1 MATTKKT
8 TAAAKPAAKS
18 TAVAVKKA
26 GGAVAIANIQEA
38 LRAQAEANAAR
49 VEPGGGK
56 SIRIG
61 QDKSFT
67 LPDGTKTREA
77 LALVVVDF
85 VSRNE
90 YYEGA
95 YNKDDIVPPNCIAIH
110 PEPKGMVPL
119 ASSPD
124 KQCDDCASCP
134 MNQFGSAPTGSGKA
148 CKNTRVLAVMP
159 PDADEDTEIWTLK
172 VSPTGIKAFDNFVAS
187 TNRTFQLP
195 PVGVV
200 VTVNF
205 SDGKDYP
212 CLEFTDP
219 QPNDNVAV
227 HFARQNEAREMLMR
241 EPDFSGFGA
250 EKPAKAKAPARRA
263 APSAG
268 RRVAAR

>member
-1 MATTKKT
+1 MATAKKT
-8 TAAAKPAAKS
+8 TTVKPG

-26 GGAVAIANIQEA
+26 SSGAVVNIMDA
-38 LRAQAEANAAR
+38 LRAQAEANASR

-77 LALVVVDF
+77 LQLVVVDF

-95 YNKDDIVPPNCIAIH
+95 YNKDEIVPPNCFAIH
-110 PEPKGMVPL
+110 PEPKQL
-119 ASSPD
+119 APSANSPD

-134 MNQFGSAPTGSGKA
+134 MNQFGSAPTGAGKA

-159 PDADEDTEIWTLK
+159 PDADDDTEIWTLK
-172 VSPTGIKAFDNFVAS
+172 VSPTAIKAFDGFVVGV
-187 TNRTFQLP
+187 NRAFQLP

-200 VTVNF
+200 VTVGF
-205 SDGKDYP
+205 SDAKDFP
-212 CLEFTDP
+212 SLEFTDP
-219 QPNDNVAV
+219 QLNENVAV
-227 HFARQNEAREMLMR
+227 HFGRQDEAREMLMR
-241 EPDFSGFGA
+241 EPDVSSFGA
-250 EKPAKAKAPARRA
+250 EKPAAKAPARK
-263 APSAG
+263 
-268 RRVAAR
+268 VARKVAR

>member
-1 MATTKKT
+1 MATAKKT
-8 TAAAKPAAKS
+8 TTVKPG

-26 GGAVAIANIQEA
+26 SSGAVVNIMDA

-77 LALVVVDF
+77 LQLVVVDF

-95 YNKDDIVPPNCIAIH
+95 YNKDEITPPACFAIH
-110 PEPKGMVPL
+110 PEPKQL
-119 ASSPD
+119 APSANSPD

-134 MNQFGSAPTGSGKA
+134 MNQFGSAPTGAGKA
-148 CKNTRVLAVMP
+148 CKNTRLLAVLP
-159 PDADEDTEIWTLK
+159 PDADDETEIWTLK
-172 VSPTGIKAFDNFVAS
+172 VSPTAIKAFDGFVAGV
-187 TNRTFQLP
+187 NRAFQLP

-200 VTVNF
+200 VTVGF
-205 SDGKDYP
+205 SDAKDYP
-212 CLEFTDP
+212 SLEFTDP
-219 QPNDNVAV
+219 QPNNNVAV
-227 HFARQNEAREMLMR
+227 HFGRQEEAREMLLR
-241 EPDFSGFGA
+241 EPDVSAFGA
-250 EKPAKAKAPARRA
+250 EKPAKP
-263 APSAG
+263 
-268 RRVAAR
+268 AARKVVARKAGAR

>member
-1 MATTKKT
+1 MATAKKT
-8 TAAAKPAAKS
+8 TTVKPG

-26 GGAVAIANIQEA
+26 SSGAVVNIMDA

-77 LALVVVDF
+77 LQLVVVDF

-95 YNKDDIVPPNCIAIH
+95 YNKDEITPPACFAIH
-110 PEPKGMVPL
+110 PEPKQLVPS
-119 ASSPD
+119 ANSPD

-134 MNQFGSAPTGSGKA
+134 MNQFGSAPTGAGKA
-148 CKNTRVLAVMP
+148 CKNTRLLAVLP
-159 PDADEDTEIWTLK
+159 PDADDETEIWTLK
-172 VSPTGIKAFDNFVAS
+172 VSPTAIKAFDGFVAS
-187 TNRTFQLP
+187 VNRAFQLP

-200 VTVNF
+200 VTVSF
-205 SDGKDYP
+205 SDAKDFP
-212 CLEFTDP
+212 SLEFAEA
-219 QPNDNVAV
+219 QPNNNVAV
-227 HFARQNEAREMLMR
+227 HFGRQEEARELLLR
-241 EPDFSGFGA
+241 EPDVSAFGA
-250 EKPAKAKAPARRA
+250 EKPAKSGARKVVGRKAGAR
-263 APSAG
+263 
-268 RRVAAR
+268 